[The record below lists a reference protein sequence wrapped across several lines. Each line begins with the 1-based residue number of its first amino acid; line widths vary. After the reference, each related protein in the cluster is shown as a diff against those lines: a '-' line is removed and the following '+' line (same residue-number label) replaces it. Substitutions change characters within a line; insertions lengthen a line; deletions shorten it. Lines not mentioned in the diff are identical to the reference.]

1 MYCHSEKKFK
11 PAETLYISKLK
22 NKQTNKHVNIER
34 GKTKSPQIHDVT
46 EGVFGRFVH
55 VSVVRLQV
63 QIPQQ

>member
-1 MYCHSEKKFK
+1 MYCHLEKKFK

-22 NKQTNKHVNIER
+22 NKQTNVNIER

-46 EGVFGRFVH
+46 EGVFGGFVH